1 MAFFPEDEVKR
12 KLFHLL
18 TLGYILGYLFLPRAF
33 VLWTMGL
40 LTLGVIVT
48 EFVRLRVPSINTWI
62 LNVLGGVHRPEEEN
76 KVSGLPFT
84 FSGSFLTML
93 LFVDTRIVV
102 TSLLYLAFGDTM
114 AALIGRG
121 LGKKKIMNGKKT
133 FEGSLACFFV
143 CFFLGLFSFN
153 WQTAFMGALIATLIE
168 LAPWPLNDNFWVP
181 LVSAASLTLLVP
193 LF

>member
-18 TLGYILGYLFLPRAF
+18 TLAYIGGYWLLPRPF
-33 VLWTMGL
+33 VLWTMGF
-40 LTLGVIVT
+40 VT
-48 EFVRLRVPSINTWI
+48 AFAIMMEVVRLHVPSLNTWI
-62 LNVLGGVHRPEEEN
+62 LNILGGVHRPEEEK

-84 FSGSFLTML
+84 LSGSFLTML
-93 LFVDTRIVV
+93 FFVDTRIVI

-114 AALIGRG
+114 AALVGRG

-143 CFFLGLFSFN
+143 CFFVGLFFFN
-153 WQTAFMGALIATLIE
+153 WRAAFCGAMIATLIE

-193 LF
+193 WF